1 MTPMTKRGVS
11 RVSVF
16 SDARFKRYLIV
27 SGGGKR
33 HPGLKRAFPWRGILN
48 VAVLIILILALLCL
62 FIFYPVLT
70 FYQNSARNL
79 KIDGNIRI
87 NATGQAPVLC
97 VFIRYLHAR
106 CSGLP

>member
-1 MTPMTKRGVS
+1 MFLS
-11 RVSVF
+11 F
-16 SDARFKRYLIV
+16 LDASFIPYPIV

-87 NATGQAPVLC
+87 NATGQAPVLY
-97 VFIRYLHAR
+97 VFIGRIHGA
-106 CSGLP
+106 STGSP